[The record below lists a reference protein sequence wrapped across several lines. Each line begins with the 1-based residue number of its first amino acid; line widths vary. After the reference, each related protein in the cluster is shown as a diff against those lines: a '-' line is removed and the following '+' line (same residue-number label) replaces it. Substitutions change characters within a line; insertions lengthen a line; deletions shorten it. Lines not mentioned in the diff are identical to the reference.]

1 MFEIEHIY
9 NLIQHA
15 HSAGLEI
22 FVANFANDEFGMSYN
37 HSYDPVREYLQFVD
51 NRDFA
56 VDGILTNFPITPS
69 EAIGTI
75 FLLNSKKH

>member
-9 NLIQHA
+9 NLVQDA

-22 FVANFANDEFGMSYN
+22 FAANFANDEFGMSYN
-37 HSYDPVREYLQFVD
+37 NSYDPVKEYLQFVD
-51 NRDFA
+51 NGDFA
-56 VDGILTNFPITPS
+56 VDGVLTDFPITTS